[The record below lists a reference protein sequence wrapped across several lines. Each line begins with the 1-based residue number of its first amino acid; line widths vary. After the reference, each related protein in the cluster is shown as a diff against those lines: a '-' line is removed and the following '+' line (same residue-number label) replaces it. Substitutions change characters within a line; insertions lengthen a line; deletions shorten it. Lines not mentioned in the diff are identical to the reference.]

1 MPQHYPIQL
10 KMEENSN
17 RFAKKSIRMLSNFMY
32 YLSNASNTTNTQML
46 NTRSCSNMKS
56 GGQLKL
62 LAKIVLMTNLSPR
75 VVGYG
80 FKT

>member
-1 MPQHYPIQL
+1 MAAIYSGAL
-10 KMEENSN
+10 
-17 RFAKKSIRMLSNFMY
+17 
-32 YLSNASNTTNTQML
+32 T

-62 LAKIVLMTNLSPR
+62 LVKIVLMTNLSPL